1 MPPWQS
7 SDNFQVSEHH
17 PILRAGLTLH
27 NPIAGLRKA
36 VRPQELGW
44 FLEDQQMGA
53 WGTDCRPVLIWTVA
67 NASLMRASRC
77 LQKRGL
83 WSDRYTQAN
92 KKFQLLSSLRGCL
105 ILCRRRLILGRQ
117 PL

>member
-17 PILRAGLTLH
+17 PILRVGLTLH

-53 WGTDCRPVLIWTVA
+53 WGTDCRPVLIWTVGKRFA
-67 NASLMRASRC
+67 HACITLSPKARLMV
-77 LQKRGL
+77 
-83 WSDRYTQAN
+83 
-92 KKFQLLSSLRGCL
+92 
-105 ILCRRRLILGRQ
+105 
-117 PL
+117 